1 MSQIYQKIE
10 GVIGIRGACPY
21 ACGFPDVDVLK
32 KLAGTTT
39 TYRTKVRLA

>member
-39 TYRTKVRLA
+39 VLHTVLK